1 MNYKMILNILGKVL
15 LIEAA
20 LLLLP
25 FALSF
30 IYAENLYLSYVIP
43 MGGLIVLGLPLSL
56 IKCEEKKIYA
66 REGFVIVALSW
77 IFLSVIGAI
86 PFVVSRAIPNYIDAL
101 FETVSGFTTTGST
114 VLSDVEL
121 LPKSINFWR
130 LFTHWIGGM
139 GVLVFILTILPNN
152 AGVIHLYRSESPGPN
167 SSKLV
172 SKLRFTAR
180 ILYAIYFVLTVIEAV
195 MLICGGMPVY
205 DSVVHAMS
213 TAGTGGLS
221 IKNNSIAAYNSVYIE
236 MVIAVFMVIF
246 SINFNVFYFILIGH
260 FKKAFKCEEAST
272 YLAIIIVSTMIIAI
286 NLLSQSY
293 SFDEAMRYSFFQVAS
308 ISSTTGYTTTNFDTW
323 PALSKSIIFILMM
336 IGACGGSTGGGIKV
350 SRVSILFKSC
360 VADVKRIIRPRAV
373 FNVKY
378 EKEVLNDSMVSGV
391 KTYFIIWCAIVSL
404 STIILSIDNYGDFLT
419 NLSASVTCIGNVG
432 PGFNLVGPTMSF
444 GGFAWY
450 SKVLLSFVML
460 AGRLEIFPILI
471 LFSRHTWLKNIK

>member
-1 MNYKMILNILGKVL
+1 MNYKMILNIIGKVF
-15 LIEAA
+15 LIEAV
-20 LLLLP
+20 LLVFP
-25 FALSF
+25 FVLSF
-30 IYAENLYLSYVIP
+30 IYAENIYLSYLIP
-43 MGGLIVLGLPLSL
+43 MSGLLLVGSLLSL
-56 IKCEEKKIYA
+56 IRCEDKRIYV
-66 REGFVIVALSW
+66 REGFVIVAFSW
-77 IFLSVIGAI
+77 ILLSVIGAV
-86 PFVVSRAIPNYIDAL
+86 PFVISKSIPNYIDAL
-101 FETVSGFTTTGST
+101 FETVSGFTTTGSSI
-114 VLSDVEL
+114 LSDVEA

-152 AGVIHLYRSESPGPN
+152 VGTIRLYQSESPGPN

-180 ILYAIYFVLTVIEAV
+180 ILYGIYFVLTVIEAV
-195 MLICGGMPVY
+195 MLICGGMSVY

-213 TAGTGGLS
+213 TAGTGGFGV
-221 IKNNSIAAYNSVYIE
+221 KNNSIAAYNSIYIE

-246 SINFNVFYFILIGH
+246 SINFNVFYFILIGQ
-260 FKKAFKCEEAST
+260 FKKALKCEEARV
-272 YLAIIIVSTMIIAI
+272 YLAIIIIATLIIAV

-293 SFDEAMRYSFFQVAS
+293 SFGDAMRYSFFQVTS
-308 ISSTTGYTTTNFDTW
+308 ISSTTGYASTNFDTW

-350 SRVSILFKSC
+350 SRMSILFKSC
-360 VADVKRIIRPRAV
+360 VADVKKIIRPRAV

-378 EKEVLNDSMVSGV
+378 ENEVLSDNMVNSV
-391 KTYFIIWCAIVSL
+391 KTYFVIWCAIVSV
-404 STIILSIDNYGDFLT
+404 STIILSIDGYGDFLT
-419 NLSASVTCIGNVG
+419 NLTASVTCLGNVG
-432 PGFNLVGPTMSF
+432 PGFNLVGPTMNF

-450 SKVLLSFVML
+450 SKILLSFVML